1 MSVEPATGSAP
12 GAWQR
17 WLQAPHTLRLRR
29 VLFQVHLWLG
39 IGLGLY
45 ILLLSLTGSATVLR
59 PQFSR
64 WFVQSEVAST
74 QGTQLEG
81 SGLDAKIAEVYA
93 GFTVRRVTP
102 ATRGK
107 RATYVVLERDGSE
120 TTRYFDQYSGRDLG
134 PTYPWQVAAMEWL
147 VSLHDELLLGRAGK
161 TVNGF
166 GGLLMLVMLV
176 TGVILWWQGKRSW
189 QQGLVISSKSPR
201 GILWQL
207 HNFAGFWAIFLLFV
221 WGITA
226 VYFAWPEPFDA
237 VIDRLDDNPDDG
249 DRPDGWLLFL
259 IRMHFGRFRDAL
271 WANILWML
279 LGLVPALLYMTGFIL
294 WYRRVLKKL

>member
-1 MSVEPATGSAP
+1 MRG
-12 GAWQR
+12 WQR
-17 WLQAPHTLRLRR
+17 WLQAPHTLPLRR
-29 VLFQVHLWLG
+29 LLFQVHLWLG

-45 ILLLSLTGSATVLR
+45 ILLLSLTGSAVVLR

-64 WFVQSEVAST
+64 WFVQNEVVST
-74 QGTQLEG
+74 QGEKLEG
-81 SGLDAKIAEVYA
+81 SALAEKIASVYP
-93 GFTVRRVTP
+93 GFTVKRVAP

-107 RATYVVLERDGSE
+107 RATYVALEHNGIES
-120 TTRYFDQYSGRDLG
+120 TRYFDQYSGLDLG
-134 PTYPWQVAAMEWL
+134 PTYPWQVADMEWL

-176 TGVILWWQGKRSW
+176 TGVVLWWQGKRSW
-189 QQGLVISSKSPR
+189 QQGLVIRSKSSR
-201 GILWQL
+201 GIWWQL
-207 HNFAGFWAIFLLFV
+207 HSFTGFWAIFLLFV
-221 WGITA
+221 WGITS

-237 VIDRLDDNPDDG
+237 VMDWLDDNPEDG
-249 DRPDGWLLFL
+249 ERPDSWLLFL

-271 WANILWML
+271 WANILWMI
-279 LGLVPALLYMTGFIL
+279 LGLVPALLYMSGFII